1 MILCLY
7 CSCHYYQCLSSG
19 IRNLRSSRVRPDSS
33 RLTNQE
39 ILVWKIRK
47 VTSVQWGLMRWRG
60 LCASDW
66 GRVSLWCWED
76 DASEILASRMC
87 RNDWSY
93 DVMTAT
99 QLTSLCHDC
108 CKLISSY
115 ASTFRPQSQIEDS
128 PDVSH
133 PSVPSFFF
141 VLRIQK
147 QTISI
152 NNRNNDSFAPVIQ
165 MFIMITT
172 VACFYQKVLKL

>member
-47 VTSVQWGLMRWRG
+47 ILVTSVQWGLMRWRC

-66 GRVSLWCWED
+66 GRVSLWCCAG
-76 DASEILASRMC
+76 DANEILASRMC

-99 QLTSLCHDC
+99 QLTSLCHDW
-108 CKLISSY
+108 CKSGFSY

-128 PDVSH
+128 LCVSH
-133 PSVPSFFF
+133 PSLLSS
-141 VLRIQK
+141 LSSEYRNRRYQS
-147 QTISI
+147 TI
-152 NNRNNDSFAPVIQ
+152 A
-165 MFIMITT
+165 IMTHLHRLYR
-172 VACFYQKVLKL
+172 CL